1 VALAFIGAASVLH
14 GLAPPAQDRG
24 DHKPSLREMRQ
35 EKLPASI
42 EALDIAP
49 GSGLA
54 AVGLSD
60 RRVRVWR
67 LDSGEIIHEFTFAE
81 PETDPR
87 QKLEHDV
94 EPLRVRFAPDG
105 KTLAV
110 SYLSRINLYTIGSW
124 REVQSLGVDGEDA
137 ERPRPFPQLGR
148 RPPPGDE
155 KADNPGPTLNQI
167 MRDWAR
173 LQMQGDGRT
182 RITDFR
188 FAADGSFVLVG
199 YCRGGCYD
207 NVSGNRLGAFPS
219 GNDPVRLWDVRSG
232 RLVWEHVP
240 DREGVIER
248 VVPSP
253 DGRWFAAADKQ
264 PGRCRIQLL
273 DLKSGQTVYSLAKI
287 GFPLASPSLLF
298 TPDSHY
304 LISFRAEEG
313 TMKVRPWMHL
323 AKYEASNGEVAAE
336 FSGRYEVRDADLSPD
351 GRWLATTT
359 WRGLRFQIWDMHTLG
374 PVMTKAPKGLTW
386 SGPPVDRIRF
396 SPDGRRL
403 IVASNS
409 RGMLAVFEFEP

>member
-1 VALAFIGAASVLH
+1 MLISRVLVLR
-14 GLAPPAQDRG
+14 GRAPSAQDQG
-24 DHKPSLREMRQ
+24 EHKPVLREIRQ
-35 EKLPASI
+35 EKLPASV
-42 EALDIAP
+42 EALDLAA
-49 GSGLA
+49 GSDLA

-67 LDSGEIIHEFTFAE
+67 LDSGEIVHEFTFAE

-110 SYLSRINLYTIGSW
+110 SYLSRIYFYTLGSW
-124 REVQSLGVDGEDA
+124 RETQSLGVDGEDTQ
-137 ERPRPFPQLGR
+137 RPRPFPHLAM
-148 RPPPGDE
+148 RPPPGQE
-155 KADNPGPTLNQI
+155 KADNPGPTLNQV
-167 MRDWAR
+167 MRDWAQ
-173 LQMQGDGRT
+173 LQEQGDGRT

-188 FAADGSFVLVG
+188 FVADGSFVLAA

-207 NVSGNRLGAFPS
+207 NFSGSRLGAFPS
-219 GNDPVRLWDVRSG
+219 GTDPVRLWDLRSG
-232 RLVWEHVP
+232 RLAWENVP
-240 DREGVIER
+240 DPEGVIER

-253 DGRWFAAADKQ
+253 DGTWFAAADKQ
-264 PGRCRIQLL
+264 PGRCTIQLH
-273 DLKSGQTVYSLAKI
+273 DLKSGRTVYSLAKI

-323 AKYEASNGEVAAE
+323 AKYEASNGKKAAE

-351 GRWLATTT
+351 GRWLAATT
-359 WRGLRFQIWDMHTLG
+359 WHGLRFQIWDMQTLG
-374 PVMTKAPKGLTW
+374 PVMTKAPKGWTW

-409 RGMLAVFEFEP
+409 RGMLAVFEFES